1 MDQDAIIV
9 FRELAGR
16 PLSEREEYYARHQVP
31 AAVRVEVESLLRFDR
46 ETVDSIHGYVAAA
59 AKGLLLRDPLVPGA
73 RLGPYEVLG
82 AVGAGGMGAV
92 YKARDT
98 RLDRTVAIKVL
109 PPDVAGDPALNQR
122 FEREAR
128 MLAALSHP
136 HICPIF
142 DVGHQDDT
150 AFLVMEYLDGETL
163 AERLARGPLPLDQ
176 ALRYAIQTADA
187 LRVDGRNEPA
197 ANHTEAA
204 RPLTQDARS
213 LGFLTEVAPVLTYRG
228 AAGCRIEA
236 AHL

>member
-1 MDQDAIIV
+1 MDQDAIIL

-73 RLGPYEVLG
+73 RLGPYEVLA

-122 FEREAR
+122 FEREDWT
-128 MLAALSHP
+128 
-136 HICPIF
+136 CKPIRRC
-142 DVGHQDDT
+142 GT
-150 AFLVMEYLDGETL
+150 PAPASSSSTSGRSTSGT
-163 AERLARGPLPLDQ
+163 RGPHPS
-176 ALRYAIQTADA
+176 R
-187 LRVDGRNEPA
+187 
-197 ANHTEAA
+197 
-204 RPLTQDARS
+204 
-213 LGFLTEVAPVLTYRG
+213 
-228 AAGCRIEA
+228 
-236 AHL
+236 